1 MEKKRVKRDYF
12 EMIKVICKDNEDIV
26 NFCDHEIELL
36 NRKNARGGATKT
48 QVENAKVA
56 EMLIA
61 ELAKIGKAVTI
72 TDLMNMSDTV
82 KEYRLENGRPL
93 SNQKISA
100 ILKQQVDAGK
110 VVKVIDKKKSFFSV
124 AD

>member
-36 NRKNARGGATKT
+36 NRKNSKNGATKT

-56 EMLIA
+56 TILI
-61 ELAKIGKAVTI
+61 EELVKLAKPVTI
-72 TDLMNMSDTV
+72 TDLMNESDV
-82 KEYRLENGRPL
+82 IKEYRLENGNLL

-100 ILKQQVDAGK
+100 IFRQQVEAGK
-110 VVKVIDKKKSFFSV
+110 IIKVTDKKKSYFSV

>member
-1 MEKKRVKRDYF
+1 MANKKVKRDYF

-36 NRKNARGGATKT
+36 NRKNAKGGATKT

-56 EMLIA
+56 EMLVN
-61 ELAKIGKAVTI
+61 ELVKLGKAVTI
-72 TDLMNMSDTV
+72 TDLMNMSYTV
-82 KEYRLENGRPL
+82 KEYRLENGNPL

-100 ILKQQVDAGK
+100 ILKQQVETGK
-110 VVKVIDKKKSFFSV
+110 VVKVTDKKKSFFSV

>member
-82 KEYRLENGRPL
+82 KGYRLENGNPL

-110 VVKVIDKKKSFFSV
+110 VVKVTDKKKSFFSV

>member
-1 MEKKRVKRDYF
+1 MANKKVKRDYF

-36 NRKNARGGATKT
+36 NRKNAKGGATKT

-56 EMLIA
+56 EMLVN
-61 ELAKIGKAVTI
+61 ELVKLGKAVTI

-82 KEYRLENGRPL
+82 KEYRLENGNPL

-100 ILKQQVDAGK
+100 ILKQQVETGK
-110 VVKVIDKKKSFFSV
+110 VVKVTDKKKSFFSV

>member
-12 EMIKVICKDNEDIV
+12 EMIKAICKDNEDIV

-36 NRKNARGGATKT
+36 NRKNAKGGATKT

-56 EMLIA
+56 EMLVN
-61 ELAKIGKAVTI
+61 ELVKLGKAVTI
-72 TDLMNMSDTV
+72 TDLMNKSDTV
-82 KEYRLENGRPL
+82 KNYRLENGNPL

-100 ILKQQVDAGK
+100 ILKQQVEAK
-110 VVKVIDKKKSFFSV
+110 KVIKVTDKKKSFFSV